1 MSAGLPKRARVVIVG
16 GGVIGCS
23 IAYHLTKIGW
33 SDVVLLERKQL
44 TSGTTWHA
52 AGLVGQLRPSINMTK
67 LAKYTGELYRGLEAE
82 TGQATGY
89 RQCGSISMATNA
101 ERFEE
106 LKRSASM
113 AKVFDL
119 PVNVITPEQIKELY
133 PIAYVDDLVGGIHIP
148 SDGYANAVDI
158 TQALAKGARNGGAR
172 IFENTKVTKIRHD
185 GERVTGV
192 ETAEGQIDADYVV
205 LCGGMWTRDLAASI
219 GVTVPLHACEHYY
232 VLFEGI
238 EGLSPSLPVL
248 RDYDYCGYYKYDAGK
263 LLVGAF
269 EPNARPWGMD
279 GISEDFCFDEIEGN
293 FDHFE
298 PVLVDAMRR
307 VPALENAGIQK
318 FFCGPESFTPDVRY
332 HLGESAELKGCFVAA
347 GLNSIGLQSA
357 GGIGKVMAEW
367 IRDGVPPA
375 DLWTVDV
382 RRNMPFQINRKYLRE
397 RVSESL
403 GLLYATHYPFKQYE
417 TARGVRRSAIHDRV
431 AAAGAC
437 HGEAFGWERP
447 NWYGDPGSTPK
458 YEYSYGR
465 QNWFEN
471 CAAECK
477 AVREAVG
484 LFDQSSFAKF
494 RLEGRDA
501 VRVLNRVCANE
512 VDVAPGRLI
521 YTQWLN
527 EKGGIEADL
536 TVTRLTDTA
545 FLIVTGAE
553 SETRDFNWLRRHIPD
568 DAHAVLTNI
577 SSGMGVISIM
587 GPMSRALLQSISP
600 NDLSNEAFPFA
611 TSQEIELGYAIVR
624 ASRITYVGELGWE
637 LYVPTEFMTG
647 VYDEIVT
654 AGTAFGLMHCG
665 YHALNALRM
674 EKAYRHW
681 GHDITDEDTPLEA
694 GLTFAVKIDKPGGF
708 IGRDALVLQK
718 ESGLRQRLV
727 VFVLK
732 SSEPM
737 LYHNEPIWQGDR
749 IAGYIRS
756 GMYAHTLGA
765 ACGLGYVTAADGGV
779 VGAIDAD
786 AYEIE
791 IAGVRYPVT
800 ASLKPLFDPTSAR
813 IKM

>member
-1 MSAGLPKRARVVIVG
+1 VAELPKKARVVIIG

-33 SDVVLLERKQL
+33 DDVVLLERKQL

-119 PVNVITPEQIKELY
+119 PVHVVTPQEIKDLAH
-133 PIAYVDDLVGGIHIP
+133 IVNVDDVVGGIHIP

-158 TQALAKGARNGGAR
+158 TQALAKGARTGGAR
-172 IFENTKVTKIRHD
+172 IFENTKVTKIRHN

-192 ETAEGQIDADYVV
+192 DTDDGSIDADYVV
-205 LCGGMWTRDLAASI
+205 ICGGMWTRDLAASV
-219 GVTVPLHACEHYY
+219 GVAAPLHACEHYY
-232 VLFEGI
+232 VLFEGV
-238 EGLSPSLPVL
+238 EGIDSTLPVL

-279 GISEDFCFDEIEGN
+279 GISEDFCFDEIAGSFE
-293 FDHFE
+293 HFE
-298 PVLVDAMRR
+298 PLLMDAMRR
-307 VPALENAGIQK
+307 VPALEKAGIQK

-332 HLGESAELKGCFVAA
+332 HLGESADLKGCFVAA

-357 GGIGKVMAEW
+357 GGVGKVMADW
-367 IRDGVPPA
+367 IRDGIPPA
-375 DLWTVDV
+375 DLWTVDI

-397 RVSESL
+397 RVTESL

-417 TARGVRRSAIHDRV
+417 TARGVRRSAIHDRLV
-431 AAAGAC
+431 AAGAC

-447 NWYGDPGSTPK
+447 NWYGEPGSSPR

-465 QNWFEN
+465 QNWFEAN
-471 CAAECK
+471 AAECK

-501 VRVLNRVCANE
+501 MTVLNRVCAND
-512 VDVAPGRLI
+512 VDVAPGRLV

-536 TVTRLTDTA
+536 TVTRLSETA
-545 FLIVTGAE
+545 YLIVTGAE
-553 SETRDFNWLRRHIPD
+553 TEVKDFNWLKRHIPD

-577 SSGMGVISIM
+577 SSAMGVISIM
-587 GPMSRALLQSISP
+587 GPRARDLLQSICP
-600 NDLSNEAFPFA
+600 NDLSHEAFPFA
-611 TSQEIELGYAIVR
+611 TSQEIELGYALVR

-637 LYVPTEFMTG
+637 LYIPTEFMTG
-647 VYDEIVT
+647 VYDEIVA
-654 AGTAFGLMHCG
+654 AGAAFGLKHCG

-694 GLTFAVKIDKPGGF
+694 GLGFAVKMDKAGGF
-708 IGRDALVLQK
+708 IGREALLRQK
-718 ESGLRQRLV
+718 ETGLKQRLV
-727 VFVLK
+727 QFLLK
-732 SSEPM
+732 SPEPM

-756 GMYAHTLGA
+756 GMYAHGLGG
-765 ACGLGYVTAADGGV
+765 ACGLGYITAPDDGV
-779 VGAIDAD
+779 VGAIGAD
-786 AYEIE
+786 DFEIE
-791 IAGVRYPVT
+791 IAGVRYPAL
-800 ASLKPLFDPTSAR
+800 ASLKPLYDPSNAR
-813 IKM
+813 IKI

>member
-1 MSAGLPKRARVVIVG
+1 MSAQLPNRARVVIVG

-89 RQCGSISMATNA
+89 RQCGSISIATNA

-119 PVNVITPEQIKELY
+119 PVNVLTPEQIKELY
-133 PIAYVDDLVGGIHIP
+133 PIANVDDLVGGIHIP

-158 TQALAKGARNGGAR
+158 TQALAKGARGGGAR

-185 GERVTGV
+185 GTRVTGV
-192 ETAEGQIDADYVV
+192 ETDDGQIDADYVV

-219 GVTVPLHACEHYY
+219 GVSVPLHACEHYY

-269 EPNARPWGMD
+269 EPNAKPWGMG
-279 GISEDFCFDEIEGN
+279 GISEDFCFDEIAGDFE
-293 FDHFE
+293 HFE

-332 HLGESAELKGCFVAA
+332 HLGESAELKNCFVAA

-357 GGIGKVMAEW
+357 GGVGKVMADW
-367 IRDGVPPA
+367 IRDGIPPA

-382 RRNMPFQINRKYLRE
+382 RRNMPFQINRKYLHD

-447 NWYGDPGSTPK
+447 NWYGAPGSTPK
-458 YEYSYGR
+458 YEYSFGR
-465 QNWFEN
+465 QNWFEAS
-471 CAAECK
+471 AAECK
-477 AVREAVG
+477 AVREGVG

-501 VRVLNRVCANE
+501 MRVLNWVCAND
-512 VDVAPGRLI
+512 VDVAPGKLV

-536 TVTRLTDTA
+536 TVTRLSA
-545 FLIVTGAE
+545 NAYLIVTGAE
-553 SETRDFNWLRRHIPD
+553 SETRDFNWLKRHIPD

-577 SSGMGVISIM
+577 SSAMGVISIM
-587 GPMSRALLQSISP
+587 GPKARELLQSVSP
-600 NDLSNEAFPFA
+600 NDLSHEAFPFA

-637 LYVPTEFMTG
+637 IYIPTEFMTH
-647 VYDEIVT
+647 VYDEIV
-654 AGTAFGLMHCG
+654 AVGAAFGLKHCG
-665 YHALNALRM
+665 YHALNALRI
-674 EKAYRHW
+674 EKGYRHW

-694 GLTFAVKIDKPGGF
+694 GLGFAVKMDKPGGF
-708 IGRDALVLQK
+708 IGRDALVAQK
-718 ESGLRQRLV
+718 ADGLKQRLV
-727 VFVLK
+727 QFLIRDPQ
-732 SSEPM
+732 PM
-737 LYHNEPIWQGDR
+737 LYHNEPIWQGGR

-756 GMYAHTLGA
+756 GMYAPTLGGA
-765 ACGLGYVTAADGGV
+765 SGLGYVTAADGGT
-779 VGAIDAD
+779 VGPIDAD
-786 AYEIE
+786 GYEIE
-791 IAGVRYPVT
+791 IAGTRYAAT
-800 ASLKPLFDPTSAR
+800 ASLKPLYDPTGAR